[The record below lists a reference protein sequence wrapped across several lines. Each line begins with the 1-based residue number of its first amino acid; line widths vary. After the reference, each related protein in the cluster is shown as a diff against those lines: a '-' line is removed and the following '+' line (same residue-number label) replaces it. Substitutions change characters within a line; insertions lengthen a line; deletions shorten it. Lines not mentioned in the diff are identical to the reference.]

1 MLLKNQKISAVP
13 ADFATKVPGARYS
26 TTTSKSQN
34 DANLKIQ
41 YGLLSEYG
49 LN

>member
-1 MLLKNQKISAVP
+1 MLLKIDAVP
-13 ADFATKVPGARYS
+13 VDFATKVPGASYS

-41 YGLLSEYG
+41 YELLSEYG
-49 LN
+49 VN